1 MIRLALLRHGHTPWN
16 REGRIQGRT
25 DIALDSEAAE
35 QLAKL
40 ALPDSWADADIWSSP
55 LKRAEQTAEIVTNQS
70 PKTTPALTEMDWGD
84 WEGQHGKDLKAD
96 PRSGFK
102 DIEDWGWSFAPKGGE
117 RVDAVRARLL
127 PWANARTHDTIAVC
141 HIGVMRV
148 LLAHATGWNFEGPAP
163 FQIKRNRLFVIEIS
177 AAGWA
182 MQANPIRL
190 VERNL

>member
-1 MIRLALLRHGHTPWN
+1 
-16 REGRIQGRT
+16 
-25 DIALDSEAAE
+25 
-35 QLAKL
+35 
-40 ALPDSWADADIWSSP
+40 
-55 LKRAEQTAEIVTNQS
+55 
-70 PKTTPALTEMDWGD
+70 MDWGD

-96 PRSGFK
+96 PQSGFK

-190 VERNL
+190 AERNL